1 MHLGL
6 LSCSGLL
13 LGWSGLWLLLG
24 LSRLLLGQSG
34 LLLRRNGL
42 FSCGGLLLGWSRIRG
57 LVRVKHEFRRGGSHS
72 IIKYSIRTR
81 IHGID

>member
-13 LGWSGLWLLLG
+13 LGWSGLLL
-24 LSRLLLGQSG
+24 RCHRAIKLLWIG
-34 LLLRRNGL
+34 LLLHR
-42 FSCGGLLLGWSRIRG
+42 SWLLLGWSRIRG